1 MGRLSEAAAE
11 LERSVALARSRAELD
26 TLGWALPLL
35 PLLAWLTGDDTD
47 TSIEADEAVRIAEE
61 TDNPTSLVLSLESL
75 ALTHLIAR
83 RPIDAATACERALVV
98 GRVKHS
104 GLFAEASVLAHLARA
119 RLATGDVAV
128 AATVADE
135 AVDVA
140 RRQGARVH
148 QCLAL
153 LTRARVGRAC
163 GLADDVVGEDLHAA
177 LSLVAEVGAL
187 TYEPF
192 LREEIGRPRG
202 DEAELRAAL
211 HLYAAIGATGHA
223 LRLQAELDG

>member
-1 MGRLSEAAAE
+1 
-11 LERSVALARSRAELD
+11 
-26 TLGWALPLL
+26 
-35 PLLAWLTGDDTD
+35 
-47 TSIEADEAVRIAEE
+47 
-61 TDNPTSLVLSLESL
+61 L
-75 ALTHLIAR
+75 ALTHLIAG
-83 RPIDAATACERALVV
+83 RPVDAATACERALVV
-98 GRVKHS
+98 VRAKHS
-104 GLFAEASVLAHLARA
+104 SLFAEASVLAHLALA
-119 RLATGDVAV
+119 RLAAGDAGV
-128 AATVADE
+128 AATDADE

-148 QCLAL
+148 ECLAL

-163 GLADDVVGEDLHAA
+163 AAADDVVGKDLDAA

-192 LREEIGRPRG
+192 LREEIGRLRG

-223 LRLQAELDG
+223 RRLQAELAGSVPLGSAAPGKEPPRE